1 MGIDPIRFQQFNPN
15 VNAFQGS
22 LNPAISGG
30 NNPSIFGASKGGENN
45 TESFDLKSII
55 AANMNVTTPK
65 TDENNLV
72 GVSNPFIGGNNGLTS
87 TQRVNPATNS
97 NPLKDAFHSNSGQIE
112 SIDAELHPD
121 GRTATTGKLLYEVA

>member
-72 GVSNPFIGGNNGLTS
+72 GVSNPFVDGNNGLTS

-97 NPLKDAFHSNSGQIE
+97 NPLKDAYRSTSSAIE
-112 SIDAELHPD
+112 NTDGELHPNTQT
-121 GRTATTGKLLYEVA
+121 GVTGKLLYEMA